1 MSEERTR
8 VIEMFVDAWNRR
20 DLAAALEL
28 VGEDFEYINPP
39 NALEPGTRR
48 GSDGATTV
56 MTKQWESLGDARL
69 EMVRMHERDD
79 QILAEALLAR
89 TMQGSTARLEVNA
102 LMRWSFDGDRLVGM
116 EIVGAGSEYSGALAD
131 AGLD

>member
-39 NALEPGTRR
+39 NALEPGTRH
-48 GSDGATTV
+48 GSDGATMV
-56 MTKQWESLGDARL
+56 MTKQWEALGDAHLEIERL
-69 EMVRMHERDD
+69 HERDD
-79 QILAEALLAR
+79 QVFAEAQLAR
-89 TMQGSTARLEVNA
+89 SMPGSTARLEVNA
-102 LMRWSFDGDRLVGM
+102 LMRWTFDGDRLVGM
-116 EIVGAGSEYSGALAD
+116 EVVGAGSEYSQALSD
-131 AGLD
+131 AGLG